1 MIPGSVAKRYAKA
14 LVEVAA
20 ASNELDGVRRDLH
33 ALADLL
39 RKHRDLRQFVANPS
53 VSRLDA
59 GEVIKD
65 IGTAM
70 EVKPLTATFLQILLE
85 GGRLAGLE
93 AVLRAY
99 ELLVDERL
107 GRVKAVVTS
116 AAPLE
121 ADAQERLRQRLGDVT
136 GKDVYLELRQDPA
149 LLGGVVTQIGSRVYD
164 GSLKTQL
171 VRLRDE
177 LVRA

>member
-1 MIPGSVAKRYAKA
+1 MIAGSVAKRYAKA

-20 ASNELDGVRRDLH
+20 VSHVLEAVRDDLR

-39 RKHRDLRQFVANPS
+39 REHRELRQFLANPS
-53 VSRLDA
+53 VSRRDA
-59 GEVIKD
+59 AEVVKE
-65 IGTAM
+65 IGAAM
-70 EVKPLTATFLQILLE
+70 RLAPLTGTFLKIVLE

-93 AVLRAY
+93 GIARAY
-99 ELLVDERL
+99 EALVDEQL

-116 AAPLE
+116 AAPLAAE
-121 ADAQERLRQRLGDVT
+121 AQEQLRRRLGEVT
-136 GKDVYLELRQDPA
+136 GKSVYLEVRQDPT
-149 LLGGVVTQIGSRVYD
+149 LLGGMITQIGSRVYD

-171 VRLRDE
+171 ARLRDE